1 MSWPIFWMGFN
12 CITAAEPLQGD
23 NLLFKTKFPELP
35 GANLIDLKGWKTES
49 ILEPSSGLEY
59 GTPRL
64 ESGALTTRP
73 NSPNFPASPTNR
85 NFKSSTYPDGCV
97 VPPIM
102 NNIFLISLFL
112 QIFFDH
118 MKLKNMESGNQGH
131 DFRVLISW
139 KQMLRF
145 DIFLEFWFAVVS
157 LEGAKSWKSSSI
169 PSFIS

>member
-85 NFKSSTYPDGCV
+85 NFKSSAYPDGCV
-97 VPPIM
+97 VPPIV

-112 QIFFDH
+112 QIFLDH
-118 MKLKNMESGNQGH
+118 IKLKNMESGNQGH